1 MRINW
6 RIRLQSRAFWVA
18 LFALVGF
25 VLGEFGVWDAGKY
38 NTFVDLL
45 LFVLVAA
52 GVIIDPTTDGIN
64 DSERA
69 LGYKRLGGG
78 QYD

>member
-6 RIRLQSRAFWVA
+6 KVRLQSRALWVA
-18 LFALVGF
+18 LFALAGF

-38 NTFVDLL
+38 EALVDLL
-45 LFVLVAA
+45 LIAMVAA
-52 GVIIDPTTDGIN
+52 GIIIDPTTDGIN

-69 LGYKRLGGG
+69 LEYDKPGGG
-78 QYD
+78 A

>member
-6 RIRLQSRAFWVA
+6 KIRLQSRTFWVA

-38 NTFVDLL
+38 GTLVDLM
-45 LFVLVAA
+45 LFALVAA
-52 GVIIDPTTDGIN
+52 GVIIDPTTQGIN
-64 DSERA
+64 DT
-69 LGYKRLGGG
+69 KRVMRYEEPGG
-78 QYD
+78 DA